1 MGVCSDILIDTNE
14 LLVALCEIKSRPFDG
29 IERHFMGALR
39 VVFDDVE
46 RLRKLKFTYN
56 EIAQVFQSK
65 GIETSSKRL
74 RSYMSRIRRERL
86 AESTASKI
94 ECATEN
100 AIKSQQITTI
110 GSRSVSKSVSE
121 CLTKSQQSDTKSPR
135 SVSLASLKD
144 SIDANKLPI
153 QGMHLQLLRSRG

>member
-1 MGVCSDILIDTNE
+1 MGVYSNILIDTNE

-56 EIAQVFQSK
+56 EIAQVFESK

-86 AESTASKI
+86 AETTALNEKRV
-94 ECATEN
+94 TEN
-100 AIKSQQITTI
+100 AIKSQQSAPI
-110 GSRSVSKSVSE
+110 GSRPVTKSVSE

-135 SVSLASLKD
+135 SVSLASPKD
-144 SIDANKLPI
+144 SIDANKVPI
-153 QGMHLQLLRSRG
+153 HGMHLQLLRSRG

>member
-1 MGVCSDILIDTNE
+1 MGVYSDIIIDTKV
-14 LLVALCEIKSRPFDG
+14 LSVALCEIKSRPHDG

-46 RLRKLKFTYN
+46 RLRKLRFTYE
-56 EIAQVFQSK
+56 EISEVFQSK

-86 AESTASKI
+86 AETKASNEK
-94 ECATEN
+94 CATEN
-100 AIKSQQITTI
+100 AIKSQQSAPI
-110 GSRSVSKSVSE
+110 GSRTVNKNASE
-121 CLTKSQQSDTKSPR
+121 CLTRSQQSDIKNPR
-135 SVSLASLKD
+135 SVSVASPKE
-144 SIDANKLPI
+144 STTAEKVPF